1 MPVVHGAKKEI
12 QTEVREISEEEFL
25 KNVNVSE
32 YEKKYSE
39 KGFWSKIKKNV
50 SSVGIVLIRKALQ
63 LFYVAQS
70 PNCPMKVKAGI
81 YGALGYFIAPL
92 DFIMDIIPFVG
103 YTDDTMA
110 IALALTFAQM
120 YVDDEV
126 NRKVDEKLKS
136 IFGENFEERK
146 S

>member
-39 KGFWSKIKKNV
+39 KSFLSKIKKNI
-50 SSVGIVLIRKALQ
+50 SVLGIGLVRKVLQ
-63 LFYVAQS
+63 LYYVAQS
-70 PNCPMKVKAGI
+70 PKCPLRVKAGI

-92 DFIMDIIPFVG
+92 DFIVDLVPGIG
-103 YTDDTMA
+103 YTDDAAA
-110 IALALTFAQM
+110 IAWALTMSQL
-120 YVDDEV
+120 YIDDEIKQ
-126 NRKVDEKLKS
+126 KVDEKLKS
-136 IFGENFEERK
+136 FFGENFEKR
-146 S
+146 ST